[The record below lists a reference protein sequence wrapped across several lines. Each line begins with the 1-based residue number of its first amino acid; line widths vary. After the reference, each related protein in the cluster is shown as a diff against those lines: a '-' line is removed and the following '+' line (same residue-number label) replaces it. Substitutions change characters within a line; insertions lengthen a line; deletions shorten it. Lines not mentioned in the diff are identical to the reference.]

1 MKYFLCL
8 GSNIG
13 NRGKNLEAAL
23 LRIKEHGIKVLS
35 CSSLYETEPV
45 GMPGERWFFNQ
56 VIELETDLTPSKLL
70 AWIKQSEKKMG
81 RDLAEKHKSRIIDM
95 DILFA
100 ERRVIHTEELC
111 VPHPEL
117 AARNFVLIPLAEIA
131 PELIHPVLN
140 KKIRSL
146 LLESKDSHCV
156 KIVEGAK

>member
-23 LRIKEHGIKVLS
+23 LQIKQRGIKVLS

-56 VIELETDLTPSKLL
+56 VIELETDMTPFDLL
-70 AWIKQSEKKMG
+70 RWIKQTEKKMG
-81 RDLAEKHKSRIIDM
+81 RDMTEKHKSRIIDM

-100 ERRVIHTEELC
+100 EGRVIHTEELC

-117 AARNFVLIPLAEIA
+117 AARNFILVPLAEIA
-131 PELIHPVLN
+131 PELIHPVHN

-146 LLESKDSHCV
+146 LLESKDSHRM
-156 KIVEGAK
+156 KIVGGAK